1 MMHGHEKSDSVI
13 VAVKPANK
21 AVHPAAEQSAA
32 EAFAAEPGE
41 PRAETKGN
49 ADQQTMP
56 WAQSQT
62 SMPRALDRIR
72 EVARERKKEK
82 FISLFHH
89 ISIDLLAEA
98 FYQLEVD
105 AAPGVDRLMWKD
117 YEAEL
122 ERNLED
128 LHNRVQSGAY
138 RARPSRRV
146 YIPKPDGRQRPLA
159 VAALED
165 KIVQRAVV
173 ALLNAIHE
181 EEFLGISY
189 GFRPGRSTHDA
200 LDALCVG
207 IHSKKVSFILDADIR
222 SFFDEISQ
230 RWLIRFLE
238 HRIGDRR
245 IIRLILKWLRA
256 GVLENG
262 VVTTSE
268 RGTGQGSVISPLLA
282 NIYLHY
288 VLDLW
293 AVRWRRCKATGDMII
308 VRYADDFIVGFQHER
323 DARCFLDEMRER
335 LGKFALSLHPEK
347 TRLIE
352 FGRFAAERRKRRGLG
367 KPGTFNFLGFT
378 FICGRTR
385 AGKFQI
391 KRKTRRDRMHA
402 KLKMIKAE
410 LWRRMHQPIP
420 KQGQWL
426 RSVVRGYFNYHAVP
440 TNAHALHVFRHHVT
454 DLWRRTLR
462 RRSQKDRFTWARMTH
477 LVDAWLP
484 KPIILH
490 PWPSDRFAVTHPRWE
505 PYAGKPHVR
514 FWCSEASCHS
524 SGCKSRQQRS
534 PVAAVVIPSNGEGDR
549 SVGSLEVKA
558 LGGRAYRSDPYRR
571 ASNLTGRSKCVN
583 REAPKD
589 VPRVKRIAGGL
600 GVPSCSEL
608 GEGDVGIDVL
618 DHTMTELPGVREGGM
633 PGRNGQRKPGTTRGS
648 PRRSRTA
655 KALRISR
662 HAVKSQCARGWGG
675 WGRLSD
681 DGARQYNLHPS
692 EDPWGGGLPHLHG
705 GARSNGRPDTAREY
719 RNVTKCAKGGHKP
732 TISQCMPGAGLSWL
746 VAGRCR
752 SKCQPSSR
760 IGENPPYGMIGRVEE
775 TSASCEARSA
785 PRLYPTAGGVR

>member
-1 MMHGHEKSDSVI
+1 MMHGREKSDSVI

-21 AVHPAAEQSAA
+21 AVPPAAEQSAA
-32 EAFAAEPGE
+32 EPVAAEPAE

-49 ADQQTMP
+49 ADQQTML

-62 SMPRALDRIR
+62 SMPHALERIR

-89 ISIDLLAEA
+89 ISVDLLEDA
-98 FYQLEVD
+98 FYELKVD

-173 ALLNAIHE
+173 ALLNAIYE

-230 RWLIRFLE
+230 EWLVRFLE
-238 HRIGDRR
+238 HWIGDRR
-245 IIRLILKWLRA
+245 IIRLIRKWLSA

-262 VVTTSE
+262 VVTTSD

-293 AVRWRRCKATGDMII
+293 AVRWRRRKATGDMII
-308 VRYADDFIVGFQHER
+308 VRYADDFIVGFQYES

-367 KPGTFNFLGFT
+367 KPETFSFLGFT
-378 FICGRTR
+378 FICGKTR

-410 LWRRMHQPIP
+410 MWRRIHQPIP

-440 TNAHALHVFRHHVT
+440 TNAHALRMFRHHVT
-454 DLWRRTLR
+454 VLWRRTLR
-462 RRSQKDRFTWARMTH
+462 RRGQKDRFSWARITR

-514 FWCSEASCHS
+514 FC
-524 SGCKSRQQRS
+524 
-534 PVAAVVIPSNGEGDR
+534 
-549 SVGSLEVKA
+549 
-558 LGGRAYRSDPYRR
+558 
-571 ASNLTGRSKCVN
+571 
-583 REAPKD
+583 
-589 VPRVKRIAGGL
+589 AGGA
-600 GVPSCSEL
+600 
-608 GEGDVGIDVL
+608 
-618 DHTMTELPGVREGGM
+618 
-633 PGRNGQRKPGTTRGS
+633 Q
-648 PRRSRTA
+648 
-655 KALRISR
+655 
-662 HAVKSQCARGWGG
+662 
-675 WGRLSD
+675 
-681 DGARQYNLHPS
+681 
-692 EDPWGGGLPHLHG
+692 
-705 GARSNGRPDTAREY
+705 
-719 RNVTKCAKGGHKP
+719 
-732 TISQCMPGAGLSWL
+732 
-746 VAGRCR
+746 
-752 SKCQPSSR
+752 
-760 IGENPPYGMIGRVEE
+760 
-775 TSASCEARSA
+775 
-785 PRLYPTAGGVR
+785 